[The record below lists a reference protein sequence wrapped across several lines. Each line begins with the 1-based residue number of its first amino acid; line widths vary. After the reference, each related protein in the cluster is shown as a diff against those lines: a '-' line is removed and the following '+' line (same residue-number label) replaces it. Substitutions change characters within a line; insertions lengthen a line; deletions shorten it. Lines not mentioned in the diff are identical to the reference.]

1 MIASF
6 PFLASSFDNDA
17 RTFINTSGAADR
29 AAINHFVKGIK
40 RLGLWSSMVC
50 WPLRSA
56 QNAGTGSTAY
66 SLGGLGTYDGT
77 LVNGPT
83 WGADGIDFTAAS
95 SQSISTSAVLQV
107 GASGGVYNTTS
118 GADRAIFSSRTTG
131 AWLHGATLWARE
143 GGDSQGLVDIGG
155 QDSARIRATGTPI
168 FGQYVF
174 TQATH
179 TLEGSSVAA
188 NTTYRQNKSS
198 RSSGFYIVGTNEPM
212 GTSTETIRIGAGR
225 FDGGFGFFNG
235 PMAFVYVSESIFS
248 SQTQESLFDLYKST
262 LGQGLG
268 LP

>member
-40 RLGLWSSMVC
+40 RLGLWDDMVC

-66 SLGGLGTYDGT
+66 SLGGLGAYNGT

-83 WGADGIDFTAAS
+83 WGVDGLTILGS
-95 SQSISTSAVLQV
+95 SNQSVTIGDDAVLKRSTQVGLALVLSTSSSANFSTFGCLLGKTPG
-107 GASGGVYNTTS
+107 GAGFLHNYQFQENTGLRNISFNLGDGTSLTTSRSANIGSNTDKHFLLGSALAGGQTKLKHNSNAISSTSNLLAQFNTTNDTLKFNL
-118 GADRAIFSSRTTG
+118 GGGTHPAGGEFSF
-131 AWLHGATLWARE
+131 
-143 GGDSQGLVDIGG
+143 GGL
-155 QDSARIRATGTPI
+155 
-168 FGQYVF
+168 F
-174 TQATH
+174 
-179 TLEGSSVAA
+179 
-188 NTTYRQNKSS
+188 
-198 RSSGFYIVGTNEPM
+198 
-212 GTSTETIRIGAGR
+212 STELT
-225 FDGGFGFFNG
+225 D
-235 PMAFVYVSESIFS
+235 SEMKEIYS
-248 SQTQESLFDLYKST
+248 LYKST